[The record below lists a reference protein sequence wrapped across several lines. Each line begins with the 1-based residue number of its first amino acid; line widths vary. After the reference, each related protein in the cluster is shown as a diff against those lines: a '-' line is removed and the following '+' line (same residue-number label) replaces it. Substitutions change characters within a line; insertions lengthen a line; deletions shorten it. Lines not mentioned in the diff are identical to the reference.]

1 MQPRK
6 IRVRPSR
13 WFLVLLR
20 HRPSPKGPC
29 RLQAL
34 ISSTLQQL
42 FVAFTPAPDGLTLA
56 ISTRRSQGG
65 AARSVSFHI
74 YSK

>member
-1 MQPRK
+1 
-6 IRVRPSR
+6 VRPSH

-42 FVAFTPAPDGLTLA
+42 FVAFTLVPDGLALA
-56 ISTRRSQGG
+56 ITPRRSQGG
-65 AARSVSFHI
+65 IARSVSFHT